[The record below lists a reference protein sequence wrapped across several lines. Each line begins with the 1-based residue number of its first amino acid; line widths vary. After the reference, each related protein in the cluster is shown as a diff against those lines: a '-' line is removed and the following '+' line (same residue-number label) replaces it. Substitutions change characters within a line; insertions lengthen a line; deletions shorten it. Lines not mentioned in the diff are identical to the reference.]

1 MKNLSI
7 TCCVS
12 SLVLAA
18 AGANEDDFPII
29 SDDFEVSLWAR
40 DPIVRN
46 PCVITFDDQGRLCV
60 GMGPQYRAPTPQ
72 TPGDS
77 VWIVTD
83 DDGDGQADT
92 RKEFATGFNAIQG
105 LAWKGDWLWIAN
117 APELTRV
124 RDTDGDDVADEYI
137 RVYTDLGNLEHALHG
152 LNFGPDGKLYM
163 SKGNS
168 KGMTLPDR
176 VAPAAFRELWGVETD
191 LPTTPQRTSGP
202 DTYQKKYHDP
212 RDDWGVTGGI
222 LRCDDD
228 GSNLEIISRGFRN
241 PWDIAF
247 DDCFDW
253 LGTDNDQ
260 TMGDKIFAPFYGSHF
275 GWGHAWSYDWKGDD
289 HLPTAPSSGPLF
301 EGSGAG
307 VIFCGLP
314 SWPENYRDVF
324 FISDWLNRE
333 LLVYR
338 TKWDG
343 AWRKPDR
350 EILEI
355 IAHAEGGRTLPM
367 SGGRSFDPVDLEMG
381 PDGALWVTSW
391 GRQYGAHY
399 ENDELANEGR
409 IYRLLPKGFQPAV
422 AEKPG
427 SLIEQ
432 LGSHIPVWR
441 TNAQNELIR
450 RGDEVTAMV
459 TATLDSGAPTQ
470 LETWLVWTLGRI
482 NPDKPTWF
490 DANQNQIIQS
500 IRVQAHHKSLSDEVR
515 DALNN
520 PEPRIRLEAVL
531 AARQAE
537 KMEWLSDL
545 LDLADSEQDRVVYY
559 AVWGALMDLL
569 SVDERRDL
577 LDDDTRDRVRF
588 ALFLG
593 LLEEDALS
601 DEELERVEGNSV
613 GEIQKLA
620 QLRLGGKHLF
630 EHRGRP
636 LNATGEADAPRPP
649 AVVPFKNVVASTGRD
664 YGAAVL
670 RPGTKYYTDREYRM
684 TKVPP
689 ELVGETFLQTA
700 CGDADAH
707 SGITVTLEL
716 KYPSTVFFIDDARA
730 ENLPNWARGKWE
742 PTDLVIEGTDP
753 AQMKVYT
760 AELPAGPLTLG
771 TSRDG
776 IQAGKGNYILAVR
789 PKLREEITT
798 AATADSIQQLLGE
811 ANPDRGRDLF
821 FSKHA
826 ANCGACHKVGDHGN
840 NHAPDLSE
848 IGSRADATALID
860 SILNPSAN
868 IVEGFAAQ
876 AVTTKSGDTHAGI
889 ILEETGKHV
898 RIALMSG
905 DTVRVDRREIEHREG
920 LPISAMPAGFNVM
933 YSSQQLADI
942 TAFLLAQKK
951 PEPFQNADGVFKF
964 IIEEDQLQ
972 LYLGQQHVATYL
984 LKHDQLTRRAFVNIR
999 TPSGAL
1005 VTRNF
1010 PPKRPEDFDPGY
1022 GGENGIIH
1030 PVMHPGLWMGFGW
1043 IDGNDYW
1050 RLTSKVRHD
1059 GFFEGPIGKRGE
1071 ASFKS
1076 RDSYLSADGQETI
1089 CTQAT
1094 SYRFRYV
1101 EQGIVLDW
1109 DAEFYNDERD
1119 FEFGDQ
1125 EESGLAFRIASQ
1137 FRVQGGNG
1145 RILNNR
1151 DEKNGA
1157 GTWGKE
1163 FEWVSYSGET
1173 GGKQV
1178 GLLVVPH
1185 PGNLSSCWAH
1195 SRDYGVLVSNPF
1207 PKQPKERREPY
1218 VTTKVKK
1225 GERYRLRYTVLIH
1238 EVDAASFDPAK
1249 LAEQLQQEHR

>member
-1 MKNLSI
+1 MKFTSLLI
-7 TCCVS
+7 CVS
-12 SLVLAA
+12 SLLSAA
-18 AGANEDDFPII
+18 AGAVDDFPIVV
-29 SDDFEVSLWAR
+29 DDFEVSLWAR
-40 DPIVRN
+40 DPLVRN
-46 PCVITFDDQGRLCV
+46 PCVITFDAQGRLCV
-60 GMGPQYRAPTPQ
+60 GMGPQYRNPKPD

-83 DDGDGQADT
+83 DDGDGQADS

-124 RDTDGDDVADEYI
+124 RDTNGDDVADEYI

-168 KGMTLPDR
+168 KGMTEPGR

-191 LPTTPQRTSGP
+191 LTTTPPRSSGP

-247 DDCFDW
+247 DDRFDW

-314 SWPENYRDVF
+314 SWPEKYRDVF

-333 LLVYR
+333 LFVYR

-350 EILEI
+350 ENLEI

-409 IYRLLPKGFQPAV
+409 IYRLWPKGAEPAA
-422 AEKPG
+422 AEKPE

-441 TNAQNELIR
+441 TNAQEELIR
-450 RGDEVTAMV
+450 RSDEIGAREMLA
-459 TATLDSGAPTQ
+459 ATLKSDAPTQ

-482 NPDKPTWF
+482 DPDKPTWF
-490 DANQNQIIQS
+490 DGNLNQIIQS
-500 IRVQAHHKSLSDEVR
+500 IRVQAHHKSLCDQVR
-515 DALNN
+515 ESLKN

-531 AARQAE
+531 AARQA
-537 KMEWLSDL
+537 KKTDWLADL
-545 LDLADSEQDRVVYY
+545 LDLADSEQDRIVYY

-569 SVDERRDL
+569 SVDERRQL
-577 LDDDTRDRVRF
+577 LDDDARDRVRL
-588 ALFLG
+588 ALVLG

-601 DEELERVEGNSV
+601 DEELERIAGNSV

-620 QLRLGGKHLF
+620 QLRLGGKHQF

-636 LNATGEADAPRPP
+636 LNATGGANVARPP
-649 AVVPFKNVVASTGRD
+649 AVVPFKNVVASTGRA
-664 YGAAVL
+664 YRAAVL
-670 RPGTKYYTDREYRM
+670 RPGTPYYTDRPYRIS
-684 TKVPP
+684 KVPP
-689 ELVGETFLQTA
+689 ELAGETFLQTA
-700 CGDADAH
+700 CGDADAE

-716 KYPSTVFFIDDARA
+716 IYPSTVFFLDDARA
-730 ENLPNWARGKWE
+730 ENLPTWARGKWE
-742 PTDLVIEGTDP
+742 PTDLTIEGNDP

-760 AELPAGPLTLG
+760 AEFPAGPLTLG

-776 IQAGKGNYILAVR
+776 IRARKGNYLIAVR
-789 PKLREEITT
+789 PHLREKITT
-798 AATADSIQQLLGE
+798 TATADSIQQLLN
-811 ANPDRGRDLF
+811 AADPDRGRDLF
-821 FSKHA
+821 FSRHA

-840 NHAPDLSE
+840 NHAPDLTE
-848 IGSRADATALID
+848 IGSRADAAALVD

-876 AVTTKSGDTHAGI
+876 AITTKSGDTHAGVV
-889 ILEETGKHV
+889 LEETGKHV
-898 RIALMSG
+898 RIAQASG
-905 DTVRVDRREIEHREG
+905 DTVRVDRREIASRKG
-920 LPISAMPAGFNVM
+920 LPVSAMPAGFNAM
-933 YSSQQLADI
+933 LSSQQLADL

-951 PEPFQNADGVFKF
+951 PEPLKNADGVFKF
-964 IIEEDQLQ
+964 VQENGELL
-972 LYLGQQHVATYL
+972 LYLGQQRVATYL
-984 LKHDQLTRRAFVNIR
+984 LKHDQLTRRAFVNVR
-999 TPSGAL
+999 TPSGIP
-1005 VTRNF
+1005 VTRNY
-1010 PPKRPEDFDPGY
+1010 PPQESDGAD
-1022 GGENGIIH
+1022 H
-1030 PVMHPGLWMGFGW
+1030 PVMHPGIWMSFGW

-1059 GFFEGPIGKRGE
+1059 GFFEEPIGKRGE

-1076 RDSYLSADGQETI
+1076 RDTYLSADGETTV

-1094 SYRFRYV
+1094 LYRFRHV
-1101 EQGIVLDW
+1101 EHGILLEW

-1125 EESGLAFRIASQ
+1125 EESGLAIRIASP

-1145 RILNNR
+1145 RIVNDR
-1151 DEKNGA
+1151 GEENGA

-1163 FEWVSYSGET
+1163 FEWISYSGKVE
-1173 GGKQV
+1173 GKQV
-1178 GLLVVPH
+1178 GLLVIPH
-1185 PGNLSSCWAH
+1185 SGNASSCWSH
-1195 SRDYGVLVSNPF
+1195 SRDYGALVSNPF

-1225 GERYRLRYTVLIH
+1225 GERLRLRYTVLIH
-1238 EVDAASFDPAK
+1238 EVDAASFDPAT
-1249 LAEQLQQEHR
+1249 LAEQLQQELR